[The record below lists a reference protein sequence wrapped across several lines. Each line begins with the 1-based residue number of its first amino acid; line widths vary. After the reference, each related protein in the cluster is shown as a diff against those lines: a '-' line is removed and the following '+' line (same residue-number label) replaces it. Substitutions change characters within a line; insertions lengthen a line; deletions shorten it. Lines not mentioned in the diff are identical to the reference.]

1 MNKEILE
8 FAKSKI
14 AFYAATSNKCA
25 YNHNLY
31 QAGVKSGAV
40 TALILVL
47 NRLGYKT
54 DCKCENNLDG
64 TITFKKITINDEII
78 FEGGVLL

>member
-1 MNKEILE
+1 MREEIYE

-14 AFYAATSNKCA
+14 AFYAATSNKCVH
-25 YNHNLY
+25 NHNLY

-47 NRLGYKT
+47 NKLGYKT
-54 DCKCENNLDG
+54 DCECENNLDG
-64 TITFKKITINDEII
+64 TITFKKIVVNDEII
-78 FEGGVLL
+78 YK